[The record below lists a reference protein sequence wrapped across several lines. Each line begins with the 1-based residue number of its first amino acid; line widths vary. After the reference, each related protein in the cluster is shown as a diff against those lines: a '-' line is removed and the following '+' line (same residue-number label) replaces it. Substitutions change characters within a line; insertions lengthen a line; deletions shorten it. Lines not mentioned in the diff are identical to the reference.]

1 MRPYPPLAS
10 RAISCGVAL
19 RDGADGSGFCMPGM
33 LIGPHMPE
41 ERPAP
46 RPLTAA
52 ARRIENGTSLHAHM

>member
-1 MRPYPPLAS
+1 
-10 RAISCGVAL
+10 VAL

-52 ARRIENGTSLHAHM
+52 ARRIENGTSLHAHV